1 MVLSSSAEEEEMP
14 SRARSVMMPAEARG
28 PYILPRLIRLNHQN
42 LPLKLPKSISML
54 TESLIADIPTTEH
67 FVVLYNDV
75 DAPRWDRLPLNKR
88 PSWSDGS
95 QNIFVPEAWSTADG
109 NHHHAVI
116 GTGNPSRLD
125 RTDTAVRVS
134 IGSGGDA
141 VEWKP
146 GHTFDEHLQPIWDAV
161 QNLRVP
167 FGTAACFRLRFQLD
181 DGEDYQ
187 GTRWL
192 SPIVEN
198 VAAHGCMSPRDWYD
212 SVRLDINQGDHPNMI
227 SLHMRFAESQD
238 LDIKSNGMTRVE
250 MFSISKIQ
258 LQNQGPR
265 MINQKRVIF
274 YNYLI
279 KLKHSLGRE
288 ARMEL

>member
-1 MVLSSSAEEEEMP
+1 MHLSSSAEEEEMP

-28 PYILPRLIRLNHQN
+28 PHILPRLERLNHEN
-42 LPLKLPKSISML
+42 HPLKLPKSICML

-75 DAPRWDRLPLNKR
+75 DAPKWDRLPLNKR
-88 PSWSDGS
+88 PNWSDGT
-95 QNIFVPEAWSTADG
+95 QNIFVPKTWSTADG

-116 GTGNPSRLD
+116 GTGDPSKLH
-125 RTDTAVRVS
+125 RTGTAVRIR

-146 GHTFDEHLQPIWDAV
+146 GHTFYEHLQPFYDEV
-161 QNLRVP
+161 RDLRVP
-167 FGTAACFRLRFQLD
+167 FGSAVHIRLRFQLD
-181 DGEDYQ
+181 DDQSYQ

-192 SPIVEN
+192 SPVVEN

-212 SVRLDINQGDHPNMI
+212 SVRLDINQIYHPKMI
-227 SLHMRFAESQD
+227 SLHIRFAESQD

-250 MFSISKIQ
+250 MFSISGIE

-265 MINQKRVIF
+265 IINQKRVIF

-279 KLKHSLGRE
+279 KLRHSRG
-288 ARMEL
+288 